1 MNNWLPCMQKPTS
14 GLPLWQSSWESMAIF
29 LLPLGVVLST
39 SLITQIEY
47 KNNSWKQLH
56 TVPLNFST
64 IFFTKLLV
72 IICNAAPVFYS
83 FNIGIYLS
91 AVIPWLLGSGV
102 NTPATFPYKYFL
114 QENALYFY

>member
-1 MNNWLPCMQKPTS
+1 
-14 GLPLWQSSWESMAIF
+14 MAIF
-29 LLPLGVVLST
+29 LCPLGVVLST

-56 TVPLNFST
+56 TVPLNFSNN
-64 IFFTKLLV
+64 LLYKTPGDH
-72 IICNAAPVFYS
+72 CNAAPVFIS

-102 NTPATFPYKYFL
+102 AHPAATFPYKYFL
-114 QENALYFY
+114 RKMRCTLLIACPFLHFNTYWASNTKIS